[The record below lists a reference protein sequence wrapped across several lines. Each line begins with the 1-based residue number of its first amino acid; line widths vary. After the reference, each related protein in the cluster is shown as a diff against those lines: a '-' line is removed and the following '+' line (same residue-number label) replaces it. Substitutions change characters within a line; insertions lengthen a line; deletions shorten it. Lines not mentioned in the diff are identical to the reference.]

1 LRTNGAHSLRDLY
14 TDATQIAYLAQC
26 PAFVDEPIGIMIFEY
41 SITFSG
47 QVGPGLDAKPKEED
61 P

>member
-1 LRTNGAHSLRDLY
+1 M
-14 TDATQIAYLAQC
+14 QC
-26 PAFVDEPIGIMIFEY
+26 PAFVAEPIGVMVYEY

-61 P
+61 PQTVVITRDTLSKLMA